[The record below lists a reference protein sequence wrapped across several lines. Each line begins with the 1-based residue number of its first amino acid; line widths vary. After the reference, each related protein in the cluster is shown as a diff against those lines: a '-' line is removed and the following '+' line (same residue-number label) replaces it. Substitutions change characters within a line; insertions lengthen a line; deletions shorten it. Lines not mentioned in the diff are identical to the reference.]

1 MGVELRSKLS
11 TVSCTV
17 TRFTLFHVPSQEAA
31 SRGNFKAVRKRVE
44 SGGDINQE
52 DVSYT

>member
-31 SRGNFKAVRKRVE
+31 RDGNFKAVRKRVE
-44 SGGDINQE
+44 SGGDINQK